1 MPECAEHAGKAPA
14 RSSTIKTGNKED
26 FAAAMMYSLLAIVI
40 WASSFVAGKYSYTV
54 ADPVLTVQFRL
65 VVAALI
71 VAPTFGEC
79 YRAVPVHL
87 RRRLWLLAFMN
98 FPLVYL
104 LQFIGLN
111 YTSAASAA
119 TIIGAEPVLST
130 LIGYLFFKQRTH
142 LLNWLSAVA
151 AFAGIG
157 LIVLGG
163 ERGGEISLFG
173 SLLVLG
179 AGISFVFCLYLGRD
193 IMQSIS
199 AKTYTV
205 TTLVLGALFCLPFTF
220 LLTQNWHITPNAG
233 GVFALFYLAIACSWL
248 AILLWNK
255 GLRAIPASVSGI
267 LIALEPVL
275 GVLFAIVILGESPS
289 SITACGMLLTMTATA
304 VCVWYG
310 QRR

>member
-1 MPECAEHAGKAPA
+1 M
-14 RSSTIKTGNKED
+14 
-26 FAAAMMYSLLAIVI
+26 
-40 WASSFVAGKYSYTV
+40 
-54 ADPVLTVQFRL
+54 
-65 VVAALI
+65 
-71 VAPTFGEC
+71 
-79 YRAVPVHL
+79 
-87 RRRLWLLAFMN
+87 
-98 FPLVYL
+98 
-104 LQFIGLN
+104 
-111 YTSAASAA
+111 
-119 TIIGAEPVLST
+119 
-130 LIGYLFFKQRTH
+130 
-142 LLNWLSAVA
+142 A

-199 AKTYTV
+199 ARTYTV
-205 TTLVLGALFCLPFTF
+205 TTLAPGALFCLPFTL
-220 LLTQNWHITPNAG
+220 LLTQSWRITLNPG

-289 SITACGMLLTMTATA
+289 WITACGMLLTMTATA